1 MAQIY
6 VNYTAESGLN
16 ESKKLLETMKDI
28 TKEDELVINMSAQDA
43 HQADRIFEM
52 LDENEFEY
60 LPKGDE
66 TGDRYYILATRK

>member
-6 VNYTAESGLN
+6 VNYAAESGLG

-52 LDENEFEY
+52 VDKNEFEY

-66 TGDRYYILATRK
+66 TGDRYYILAKRK